1 MTLKHHATFSW
12 ATLMDH
18 PKVADRSDAGN
29 IQAMAKRSIGMLDA
43 ARQSLDVLSQ
53 MDGLVGETQR

>member
-1 MTLKHHATFSW
+1 
-12 ATLMDH
+12 
-18 PKVADRSDAGN
+18 
-29 IQAMAKRSIGMLDA
+29 MAKRSIGMLDA